1 MDLGLRDTPVLV
13 AAASRGIGR
22 EVARQFLLEG
32 ARVAIFARD
41 EAVLDETVAELARET
56 GGEIH
61 GFCADATKA
70 DALTRVWNN
79 AVDAIG
85 APMVLIN
92 NAGGPPAAA
101 HDALDDDAWE
111 AAFELTLLSAV
122 RLTRLA
128 LPAMRR
134 AGNGRIVNISSVS
147 VRQPLENMMLS
158 NSLRLGVAGWARTLA
173 NEVAADGV
181 LVNTVCPGWTATDRV
196 TSLLNERGAASG
208 TDPEALRDGIASSIP
223 LGRFAQPGEIA
234 AAVLFLA
241 SRAASY
247 ITGANLLVDGGYAKP
262 V

>member
-41 EAVLDETVAELARET
+41 DAAVRRTVSELAQEA

-61 GFCADATKA
+61 GFCADATNA
-70 DALTRVWNN
+70 EALARVWDE
-79 AVDAIG
+79 AVAAIG

-101 HDALDDDAWE
+101 HDALADDAWE

-128 LPAMRR
+128 LPAMREAR
-134 AGNGRIVNISSVS
+134 SGRIVNISSVS

-196 TSLLNERGAASG
+196 TALLEQRGAASG
-208 TDPEALRDGIASSIP
+208 TDPAALRDAIATQIP

-241 SRAASY
+241 SQAASY
-247 ITGANLLVDGGYAKP
+247 VTGANLLVDGGYAKT

>member
-32 ARVAIFARD
+32 ARVAIFAREEAAVD
-41 EAVLDETVAELARET
+41 EAVSALTQES

-61 GFCADATKA
+61 GFCADATRAA
-70 DALTRVWNN
+70 DLERVWAETN
-79 AVDAIG
+79 DAIG
-85 APMVLIN
+85 APTVLVN

-134 AGNGRIVNISSVS
+134 ARSGRIVNISSVS
-147 VRQPLENMMLS
+147 VRQPLDNMMLS

-196 TSLLNERGAASG
+196 STLLEQRAAASG
-208 TDPEALRDGIASSIP
+208 TDRDTLRDAIAENIP
-223 LGRFAQPGEIA
+223 LGRFAEPREIA

-247 ITGANLLVDGGYAKP
+247 ITGTNLLVDGGFAKP

>member
-41 EAVLDETVAELARET
+41 EAVVGETVAELAGET
-56 GGEIH
+56 SGEIH
-61 GFCADATKA
+61 GFCADATNA
-70 DALTRVWNN
+70 DALKRVWDKV
-79 AVDAIG
+79 VDAIG

-134 AGNGRIVNISSVS
+134 AGDGRIVNISSVS

-262 V
+262 I